1 MTYHYALWYAHHFSS
16 DDGIQYL
23 IQLLREGDTV
33 ITVGAAVLRQWYMQ
47 YHPASGPVRYASASD
62 LEEALG
68 EELRT
73 VYRHFTSTQERRLAS
88 ALQRRRKSV
97 LVSRQTIRVWFQKY
111 NPSSRSSIT
120 RKRPASA
127 ELGGVR
133 KRPAS
138 AVCNSP
144 AVHVSYIGL
153 DTAEDIENSCGIRYR
168 QEVSDKGLGL
178 SRFEMQSL
186 LLSWGFEASHNVCQV
201 WLEKYLMGIAGVH
214 GTFAP
219 AVCIR
224 LVKPQIS

>member
-16 DDGIQYL
+16 EDGIQYL

-47 YHPASGPVRYASASD
+47 YHPASGRVRYACASD

-73 VYRHFTSTQERRLAS
+73 VYGHFTSTQCKGLAN
-88 ALQRRRKSV
+88 ALQCRRMSV
-97 LVSRQTIRVWFQKY
+97 LVSQATIRTWMQKY
-111 NPSSRSSIT
+111 NPSSTSSIT
-120 RKRPASA
+120 RKRPAA
-127 ELGGVR
+127 ADLGGVR

-138 AVCNSP
+138 AVCSSP
-144 AVHVSYIGL
+144 AVHVSYIAL
-153 DTAEDIENSCGIRYR
+153 HTAEDIENSCGIRYR
-168 QEVSDKGLGL
+168 EEVSDKGLGL

-201 WLEKYLMGIAGVH
+201 WLEKYRMGIAGVH

>member
-16 DDGIQYL
+16 EDGIQYL

-97 LVSRQTIRVWFQKY
+97 LVSHKTIRVWFQKY
-111 NPSSRSSIT
+111 N
-120 RKRPASA
+120 
-127 ELGGVR
+127 
-133 KRPAS
+133 
-138 AVCNSP
+138 
-144 AVHVSYIGL
+144 VHVSYIGL
-153 DTAEDIENSCGIRYR
+153 HTAEDIENSCGIRYR

-186 LLSWGFEASHNVCQV
+186 LLSWGFEASHNVCQL
-201 WLEKYLMGIAGVH
+201 WLEKYRMGIAGVH

-224 LVKPQIS
+224 LVKPQIA